1 MVNIENRVRDG
12 TRPADRDL
20 SDEIVVRGRNLT
32 KTYDSPLP
40 FTRAVDVLRG
50 ADLDVRA
57 GEILGIVGE
66 NGSGKSTLMKTLVG
80 ALEPDEGEVVVDG
93 VAGWCPQDPLLYD
106 RLTVAETF
114 RLFGTAYGMTDDEI
128 REARDRL
135 ADRLGFEEFLDYRVD
150 QLSGGNRQKVNLSVA
165 VMADPDVLF
174 LDEPYTGFD
183 WQTYLAFWELTDELT
198 DRGIAIAVIS
208 HFVSERERFDRIL
221 ELEEGRLRDV
231 TDEGVADGPTEDP
244 REPGSSGGDADPS
257 DAASSNGLGASTAA
271 GGSSREVETDG

>member
-1 MVNIENRVRDG
+1 MVNIGNRVQDG
-12 TRPADRDL
+12 SETSDGRES
-20 SDEIVVRGRNLT
+20 SDESDGDESSDELAGDVVVRGRNLT

-40 FTRAVDVLRG
+40 FTRSVEVLRG

-80 ALEPDEGEVVVDG
+80 AMEPDDGEVVVDG

-114 RLFGTAYGMTDDEI
+114 RLFGTAYGMTGEEI
-128 REARDRL
+128 RDARDRL

-183 WQTYLAFWELTDELT
+183 WQTYLAFWGLTDELT
-198 DRGIAIAVIS
+198 DRGIAVAVIS

-221 ELEEGRLRDV
+221 ELADGRLTDV
-231 TDEGVADGPTEDP
+231 TDADLADRPTEDP
-244 REPGSSGGDADPS
+244 RDPTGGANAKGDQSA
-257 DAASSNGLGASTAA
+257 
-271 GGSSREVETDG
+271 REAETDA